1 MSQVTLDVLA
11 PKKETRR
18 WKCEY
23 RHYGPRCADGDI
35 SAGPAPGHWAEAG
48 GVMMGIVW
56 S

>member
-23 RHYGPRCADGDI
+23 RHYRPRCADGDI

-48 GVMMGIVW
+48 GVMRGIV
-56 S
+56 